1 MQYKWLTEMDA
12 NDVAAPTVHI
22 QNVLL
27 LATIAAA
34 EKREVR
40 VIDVSGAFLN
50 ADITSAGQVIILN
63 PESALIAC
71 ALNPEFKKFVRP
83 NGTMYCVLK
92 KALYGTRTA
101 AKAWFDLVV
110 KTLTADG
117 FTQNYYD
124 QCVFNKMV
132 NGKQLTVAC
141 YVDDFFISSENTA
154 AIDAVEAL
162 FEKAFHKITK
172 NKGNI
177 INYLGMTFDFSTP
190 GKVGVYQLG
199 YINTILEETAT
210 TEFAH
215 CPATDNLRI
224 TDSNAS
230 LLSPTQRDEFHSTV
244 AKLLFLAKRTR
255 PDILLPI
262 QYLTTR
268 VLHADVNDKLKLE
281 RVLKYLNSTRN
292 LGLILSSNNPM
303 ELLAFIDAA
312 YGVHRD
318 RKSHTGVVASLGTGS
333 ILDLT
338 NAQSINTT
346 SSSESELVGLSDGIK
361 PILYIRNFLIAQGYE
376 DLQTTVFQ
384 DNMST
389 IQLVNN
395 GIGNSNKSRH
405 IDIRYF
411 FVTDRLKQGHLRVKH
426 LGTSDM
432 IADILTK
439 PLTGEQFIK
448 LRDLLLGYTTL

>member
-1 MQYKWLTEMDA
+1 
-12 NDVAAPTVHI
+12 V
-22 QNVLL
+22 
-27 LATIAAA
+27 
-34 EKREVR
+34 
-40 VIDVSGAFLN
+40 
-50 ADITSAGQVIILN
+50 
-63 PESALIAC
+63 
-71 ALNPEFKKFVRP
+71 
-83 NGTMYCVLK
+83 
-92 KALYGTRTA
+92 
-101 AKAWFDLVV
+101 
-110 KTLTADG
+110 
-117 FTQNYYD
+117 
-124 QCVFNKMV
+124 
-132 NGKQLTVAC
+132 
-141 YVDDFFISSENTA
+141 
-154 AIDAVEAL
+154 
-162 FEKAFHKITK
+162 
-172 NKGNI
+172 
-177 INYLGMTFDFSTP
+177 
-190 GKVGVYQLG
+190 
-199 YINTILEETAT
+199 
-210 TEFAH
+210 
-215 CPATDNLRI
+215 
-224 TDSNAS
+224 
-230 LLSPTQRDEFHSTV
+230 FHSTV

-384 DNMST
+384 DNIST

-411 FVTDRLKQGHLRVKH
+411 FVTDRLQQGHLRVKH